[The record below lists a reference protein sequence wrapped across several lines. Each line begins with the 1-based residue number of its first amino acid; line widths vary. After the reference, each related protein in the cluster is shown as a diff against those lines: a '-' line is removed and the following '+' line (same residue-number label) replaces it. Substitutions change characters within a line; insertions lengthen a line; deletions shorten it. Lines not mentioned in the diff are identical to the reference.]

1 MKMMKKSLAMLLA
14 VLVLF
19 MFSIPAMAA
28 NADLSNHSYVTYQ
41 IFAGSQ
47 AEGDA
52 RLAEVEWGSGIN
64 GAAFLQAL
72 KQSSAF
78 AGAFANASSAKDVAA
93 IVQSWGD
100 DSANAKTFAKIAYSY
115 KSAITGGI
123 TNLPAG
129 YYLVVDV
136 TSFGANDV
144 NTVYNLA
151 LLQLTQKGN
160 FEIRNKVSVPEVIK
174 KVKDTND
181 TAGTTTDWQDS
192 ADHDIGDNVPF
203 QLKATLAS
211 IADYDTYKVVF
222 HDSLSSG
229 LTYNRDAVVR
239 IDGNAISAS
248 AYTIRYVGTD
258 LTVTINN
265 VKAYGARDN
274 SVITVDYTAKLNE
287 NAVIGSAGNPNTVYL
302 EYSNNPNESGAGNNY
317 TGKTPVDK
325 VIVFT
330 YKVIVD
336 KVDENEEPLTG
347 ATFELL
353 KKGSNGNYN
362 SLGVVDGANI
372 SKFEWVG
379 IDDGDYMLREVSAP
393 KGYNKVE
400 DIEFTVSAE
409 HDVLA
414 DDPKLTSL
422 DGGNDFTGEVNPGTL
437 SAIVINEAGVTLP
450 ETGGIGTT
458 IFYVLGGILLLGA
471 TVLLIARKRMQGAE

>member
-1 MKMMKKSLAMLLA
+1 MKMMKKTMAMLLA
-14 VLVLF
+14 VLMLF
-19 MFSIPAMAA
+19 VISIPAFAA
-28 NADLSNHSYVTYQ
+28 DADLTNHSYVTYQ
-41 IFAGSQ
+41 IFSGSQ

-64 GAAFLQAL
+64 GAAFLNAL
-72 KQSSAF
+72 KASSAF
-78 AGAFANASSAKDVAA
+78 GGAFANCSSAKEVAA
-93 IVQSWGD
+93 VVQGWGD
-100 DSANAKTFAKIAYSY
+100 DSAQAKTFAKIAYTY
-115 KSAITGGI
+115 KSGTAGGT
-123 TNLPAG
+123 TNLSAG

-136 TSFGANDV
+136 TSFGADAV

-181 TAGTTTDWQDS
+181 TAGVTTDWQDS

-265 VKAYGARDN
+265 VKAYGAVDN

-336 KVDENEEPLTG
+336 KVDENEEPLVG

-353 KKGSNGNYN
+353 KKSANGNYV
-362 SLGVVDGANI
+362 SLGVKDGANI

-393 KGYNKVE
+393 KGYNKIE

-414 DDPKLTSL
+414 DDPALISL
-422 DGGNDFTGEVNPGTL
+422 AGGDDFTGEVRPGTL
-437 SAIVINEAGVTLP
+437 SAIVVNEAGVTLP

-471 TVLLIARKRMQGAE
+471 TVLLIARKRMQNAE

>member
-1 MKMMKKSLAMLLA
+1 MKMMKKTLAMLLA
-14 VLVLF
+14 VLMLF
-19 MFSIPAMAA
+19 MFSIPAFAA
-28 NADLSNHSYVTYQ
+28 NADLTNHSYVTYQ
-41 IFAGSQ
+41 IFPGSQ

-64 GAAFLQAL
+64 GAAFLNAL
-72 KQSSAF
+72 KASSAFGGAF
-78 AGAFANASSAKDVAA
+78 AGANSAKEVAA
-93 IVQSWGD
+93 VVQGWGD
-100 DSANAKTFAKIAYSY
+100 DSDMAKTFAKIAYNY
-115 KSAITGGI
+115 KSATTGGI
-123 TNLPAG
+123 TNLSAG

-151 LLQLTQKGN
+151 LLQLTQKGD

-181 TAGTTTDWQDS
+181 TAGVTTDWQDS

-203 QLKATLAS
+203 LLKATLAS
-211 IADYDTYKVVF
+211 IADYETYKVVF

-229 LTYNRDAVVR
+229 LTYNRDAVVK
-239 IDGNAISAS
+239 IDGNTISAS
-248 AYTIRYVGTD
+248 AYSIRYVGTD

-265 VKAYGARDN
+265 VKAYGAVDN
-274 SVITVDYTAKLNE
+274 SVVTVEYTAKLNE
-287 NAVIGSAGNPNTVYL
+287 NAVIGSVGNPNTVYL

-330 YKVIVD
+330 YKVIIN
-336 KVDENEEPLTG
+336 KVDEQEEPLNG
-347 ATFELL
+347 ATFELF
-353 KKGSNGNYN
+353 KKGANGNFA
-362 SLGVVDGANI
+362 SLGVVAGDDK
-372 SKFEWVG
+372 STFEWVG
-379 IDDGDYMLREVSAP
+379 IDDGDYKLVEVSAP

-400 DIEFTVSAE
+400 DVLFTVTADHE
-409 HDVLA
+409 VLA
-414 DDPKLTSL
+414 DDPALISL
-422 DGGNDFTGEVNPGTL
+422 DGGDDFTGEVRPGTL
-437 SAIVINEAGVTLP
+437 TATVIDEAGVTLP

-471 TVLLIARKRMQGAE
+471 SVLLIARKRMQSAE

>member
-1 MKMMKKSLAMLLA
+1 MKMMKKTLAMLLA
-14 VLVLF
+14 VLMLF
-19 MFSIPAMAA
+19 MFSIPAFAA
-28 NADLSNHSYVTYQ
+28 NADLTNHSYVTYQ
-41 IFAGSQ
+41 IFTGSQ

-64 GAAFLQAL
+64 GAAFLNAL
-72 KQSSAF
+72 KASSAFGGAF
-78 AGAFANASSAKDVAA
+78 AGANSAKEVAA
-93 IVQSWGD
+93 VVQGWGD
-100 DSANAKTFAKIAYSY
+100 ESDMAKTFAKIAYNY
-115 KSAITGGI
+115 KSATTGGI
-123 TNLPAG
+123 TNLSAG

-151 LLQLTQKGN
+151 LLQLTQKGD
-160 FEIRNKVSVPEVIK
+160 FEIRNKVSVPEVVK

-181 TAGTTTDWQDS
+181 TTGATSDWQDS

-211 IADYDTYKVVF
+211 IADYDTYKVIF
-222 HDSLSSG
+222 HDDLSAG

-239 IDGNAISAS
+239 IDGTAISSS
-248 AYTIRYVGTD
+248 AYTVRYVGTD
-258 LTVTINN
+258 LSVTINN

-274 SVITVDYTAKLNE
+274 SVITVDYTAQLNE

-317 TGKTPVDK
+317 TGKTPVDR

-347 ATFELL
+347 ASFELL
-353 KKGSNGNYN
+353 KKGANGNYA

-372 SKFEWVG
+372 STFEWVG

-393 KGYNKVE
+393 KGYNKID

-409 HDVLA
+409 HDVLS
-414 DDPKLTSL
+414 DDPALTSL
-422 DGGNDFTGEVNPGTL
+422 NGGDKFTGDVRPGTL
-437 SAIVINEAGVTLP
+437 SAKVVNEAGVTLP

-458 IFYVLGGILLLGA
+458 IFYVLGGILVLGA
-471 TVLLIARKRMQGAE
+471 TVLLITKKRMQNAE

>member
-64 GAAFLQAL
+64 GAAFLSAL

-78 AGAFANASSAKDVAA
+78 GGAFNACNSAKEVAA
-93 IVQSWGD
+93 VVQGWGD
-100 DSANAKTFAKIAYSY
+100 DSASAKTFAKIAYNY
-115 KSAITGGI
+115 KSGNGGG
-123 TNLPAG
+123 TANLSAG

-136 TSFGANDV
+136 TNFGANDV

-151 LLQLTQKGN
+151 LLQLTQKGD

-174 KVKDTND
+174 KVKDAND
-181 TAGTTTDWQDS
+181 SAGTTSDWQDS
-192 ADHDIGDNVPF
+192 ADHDIGDDVPF
-203 QLKATLAS
+203 LLKATLAS

-222 HDSLSSG
+222 HDDLSAG

-239 IDGNAISAS
+239 IDGNAISSS
-248 AYTIRYVGTD
+248 AYSIRYVGTE

-265 VKAYGARDN
+265 VKAYGAVDN
-274 SVITVDYTAKLNE
+274 SVVTVEYTAKLNN

-330 YKVIVD
+330 YKVIINKID
-336 KVDENEEPLTG
+336 QDEKALNG
-347 ATFELL
+347 ATFELF
-353 KKGSNGNYN
+353 KKGANGNFN
-362 SLGVVDGANI
+362 SLGVVAGDDKNV
-372 SKFEWVG
+372 FEWVG
-379 IDDGDYMLREVSAP
+379 IDDGDYKLVEVSAP

-400 DIEFTVSAE
+400 DVLFTVSAE
-409 HDVLA
+409 HEIEA
-414 DDPKLTSL
+414 PDPKLISL
-422 DGGNDFTGEVNPGTL
+422 DGGDDFTGELRPGTL
-437 SAIVINEAGVTLP
+437 TADVINEAGVTLP